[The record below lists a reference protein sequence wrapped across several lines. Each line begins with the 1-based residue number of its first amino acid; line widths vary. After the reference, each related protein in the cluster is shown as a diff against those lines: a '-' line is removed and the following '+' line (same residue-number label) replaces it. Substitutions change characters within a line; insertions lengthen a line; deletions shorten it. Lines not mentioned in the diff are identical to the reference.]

1 MQILVDGYNL
11 LNAVLLDIYKGE
23 RDDLLRLL
31 ENYRKFSKNR
41 VTVVFDSYKAGLSGD
56 TSEKFCGVT
65 VIFTGLGKTADQK
78 IKELVKDLREGCIVV
93 SSDNEIIH
101 YAKGKNAGYIR
112 SEDFAR
118 RLFNVVYKNQENDYD
133 YIENRN
139 TKKGN
144 PKRPKKAE
152 RKRLLKLKKL

>member
-11 LNAVLLDIYKGE
+11 LNAVLIDIPNGE
-23 RDDLLRLL
+23 REDLLKLL
-31 ENYRKFSKNR
+31 DTYRKFTNNK

-56 TSEKFCGVT
+56 TSEKFGGVS

-93 SSDNEIIH
+93 TSDREIIH

-112 SEDFAR
+112 SEDFGR
-118 RLFNVVYKNQENDYD
+118 RLFNVVFKNQEYE
-133 YIENRN
+133 YVERSN

-144 PKRPKKAE
+144 PKRPKKSE
-152 RKRLLKLKKL
+152 RKRLLKLKKI